1 MTNTSPSPGDCA
13 PGSIGVVLVEK
24 SAGVISVRYAER
36 ATPSPGAGELLVLP
50 AYVGICGSDLEQL
63 HDEMPENFPI
73 GFPHTLGHEW
83 SGTVQEVGPDV
94 TGFAV
99 GDRII
104 GHGDM
109 GGNRWFGVTEDG
121 AMGDVFTVPAAMC
134 MPVPDSVSL
143 QNAALIEP
151 FACVLNTMQKVG
163 GVHAGQTVH
172 IFGLGAIGLTAVMQ
186 AATSGATV
194 VVFDPSPL
202 RREKALAIGASC
214 AVDPLLGVEANLDE
228 IQASTGRRFADLV
241 IEASGVAAAQAA
253 SLESADHGGRVVL
266 MGISRPRPSAARLG
280 LVQDRDLTVTTS
292 VGAPAAVWPVAL
304 RFVENTGLD
313 LTPIVSSVL
322 PFSACVEAIQR
333 AEEPGRDIK
342 ILLRPDTA
350 FNTTQPALTG
360 VG

>member
-1 MTNTSPSPGDCA
+1 
-13 PGSIGVVLVEK
+13 
-24 SAGVISVRYAER
+24 
-36 ATPSPGAGELLVLP
+36 
-50 AYVGICGSDLEQL
+50 
-63 HDEMPENFPI
+63 MPENFPI

-83 SGTVQEVGPDV
+83 SGTVKGRADV
-94 TGFAV
+94 TGFTV

-228 IQASTGRRFADLV
+228 IEASTGRRFADLV

-266 MGISRPRPSAARLG
+266 MGISRPVHPVPVSGWCKTATSPSPPRSVPRPPYGRSPYG
-280 LVQDRDLTVTTS
+280 
-292 VGAPAAVWPVAL
+292 
-304 RFVENTGLD
+304 FVENTGLD

-322 PFSACVEAIQR
+322 PFSECVEAIQR

-342 ILLRPDTA
+342 ILLRPDAA
-350 FNTTQPALTG
+350 FDTHPAG
-360 VG
+360 SAGAGR

>member
-1 MTNTSPSPGDCA
+1 
-13 PGSIGVVLVEK
+13 
-24 SAGVISVRYAER
+24 
-36 ATPSPGAGELLVLP
+36 
-50 AYVGICGSDLEQL
+50 
-63 HDEMPENFPI
+63 
-73 GFPHTLGHEW
+73 
-83 SGTVQEVGPDV
+83 
-94 TGFAV
+94 
-99 GDRII
+99 
-104 GHGDM
+104 
-109 GGNRWFGVTEDG
+109 
-121 AMGDVFTVPAAMC
+121 

-202 RREKALAIGASC
+202 RRQKALAIGASC

-228 IQASTGRRFADLV
+228 IEASTGRRFADLV

-266 MGISRPRPSAARLG
+266 MGISRPRPSGARLG

-322 PFSACVEAIQR
+322 PFSECVEAIQR

-342 ILLRPDTA
+342 ILLRPDAA